1 MTAAGERPCAAM
13 ILAAGRGERMRPLT
27 DTTPKP
33 MLKVG
38 GQPLIERNVNAL
50 VGAGIRRIVINLAW
64 LGTQIRDYLGD
75 GTRYGAVIRY
85 SEEVPQALQP
95 AGGIFRALPLL
106 QPGPF
111 AVVNGDVYSD
121 FPLDTLALPPHC
133 DAHLVL
139 VRNPAGYKGDFGL
152 SDGHAVAEEA
162 ATDGILYTYSGIA
175 MFRTAFF
182 ADCTAGSFPLKPLLL
197 RSMSVARCSAQL
209 FEGQWVDVGTP
220 ERLDALN
227 RAVGR

>member
-1 MTAAGERPCAAM
+1 MTEAGERPCAAM

-33 MLKVG
+33 MLKVAD
-38 GQPLIERNVNAL
+38 QPLIERNVNAL

-75 GTRYGAVIRY
+75 GSRYGAVIHY
-85 SEEVPQALQP
+85 SEEAPRALQP

-106 QPGPF
+106 LPGPF

-121 FPLDTLALPPHC
+121 FPLGTLRLPPNR

-139 VRNPAGYKGDFGL
+139 VPNPAEHKGDFGL
-152 SDGHAVAEEA
+152 DNGNAVAAESA
-162 ATDGILYTYSGIA
+162 PDGKLYTYSGIGL
-175 MFRTAFF
+175 FRPGFF
-182 ADCTAGSFPLKPLLL
+182 AGCSDGSFPLKPLLL

-209 FEGQWVDVGTP
+209 FEGKWVDVGTP
-220 ERLDALN
+220 ERLEALN
-227 RAVGR
+227 RADGR